1 MLKKIYFLLI
11 IFSVTAFSQSFV
23 KYGNEFL
30 TIGVGGKQLSMGGA
44 GLSINRDVTAGYWNP
59 AGLADVKESE
69 IILQHDER
77 YGDLVNFDYG
87 AVAYSYK
94 NQFTLGLSVIR
105 LGIDGI
111 PDTRNA
117 LVDSDGNGVLDN
129 YDRLDYTKV
138 TYNNASD
145 WAFIFTYAKKSSEKF
160 SYGANVKI
168 IYRDLMSNSA
178 FGVGFDAGVIYS
190 PLDKL
195 YLGASVLDITTTYL
209 AWNTGTKELIS
220 PTLKLGTGY
229 NLDIFNGVLTPAI
242 DFDMHFDGRNYAS
255 IAAIGPVGLDMH
267 AGMEFLYKNI
277 IALRAGYNDVKQ
289 LTLGIGLKIFRLDL
303 DYAFAKFSAEND
315 LGNTHRISLKMNLGN
330 ISL

>member
-1 MLKKIYFLLI
+1 MIKKIFFTLI

-30 TIGVGGKQLSMGGA
+30 TIGVGGKQLGMGGA

-59 AGLADVKESE
+59 AGLASMKESE
-69 IILQHDER
+69 FILQHDER
-77 YGDLVNFDYG
+77 YGELVNFDY
-87 AVAYSYK
+87 AAFALPYK
-94 NQFTLGLSVIR
+94 DEVCLGLSIIR

-117 LVDSDGNGVLDN
+117 LIDSDGNGVLDN
-129 YDRLDYTKV
+129 YDRIDYTKV
-138 TYNNASD
+138 TYHNASD
-145 WAFIFTYAKKSSEKF
+145 WAFILTCAKKSSEKF
-160 SYGANVKI
+160 SYGANIKF
-168 IYRDLMSNSA
+168 IYRSLMSNSA

-195 YLGASVLDITTTYL
+195 YIGASVMDITSTYL
-209 AWNTGTKELIS
+209 SWDTGTKELIS
-220 PTLKLGTGY
+220 PTLKLGGGY
-229 NLDIFNGVLTPAI
+229 NLDIFNGVLTPALDL
-242 DFDMHFDGRNYAS
+242 DFHFDGRDYAS
-255 IAAIGPVGLDMH
+255 MAAIGPVGLDMH

-289 LTLGIGLKIFRLDL
+289 LTLGLGLKIYRLNL
-303 DYAFAKFSAEND
+303 DYAFAKFSSEND
-315 LGNTHRISLKMNLGN
+315 LGNTHRISLKLNLGN